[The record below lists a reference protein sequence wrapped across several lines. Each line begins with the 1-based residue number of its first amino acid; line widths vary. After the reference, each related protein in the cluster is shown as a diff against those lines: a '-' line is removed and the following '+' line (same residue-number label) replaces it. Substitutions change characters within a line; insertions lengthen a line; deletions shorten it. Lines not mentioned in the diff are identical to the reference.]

1 MDGYANH
8 MIDLSAVMTDLTWGV
23 SISIQLTALLMSPTL
38 FSNYLVFPMCHSLNF
53 KCSPM
58 DPMVTVRSFGWHYRR

>member
-1 MDGYANH
+1 MDGYANR
-8 MIDLSAVMTDLTWGV
+8 MTDPSAVMAGLTWGV

-38 FSNYLVFPMCHSLNF
+38 FSNYLVFSMCHSLNF

-58 DPMVTVRSFGWHYRR
+58 DPMVTVRSLGWHYRR